1 MESPWLKPHG
11 LIQLIMK
18 PKTLSEVAKW
28 DAKTVVAFNHHLLN
42 FRATPPSRS
51 LVNAMIKFEEMYQP
65 LTKNPFSVDLF
76 GRLEG
81 INEGR
86 RAQRSRAY
94 IHRKD
99 LLVSVDG
106 KSGKTLILTTRAHR
120 IFYQSFPLAKL
131 RKEKWD
137 GFWTLVMY
145 DFPETRRTDRDS
157 LRRKLKDLG
166 FGCPQESILVS
177 PLSLARPV
185 KELLDGERVDGCA
198 WVLRSQRILGIEDKE
213 VARQAWDI
221 EQFNCLY
228 KNLLNVLPEIKK
240 PQKPRLLDSWR
251 EYFLAVY
258 LSDPYLPR
266 ELLPE
271 DWLGETCQ
279 KEFLKLGALGFLKA
293 IFS

>member
-1 MESPWLKPHG
+1 
-11 LIQLIMK
+11 MK
-18 PKTLSEVAKW
+18 LKTLSEVAEW
-28 DAKTVVAFNHHLLN
+28 DVKTVAAFNHHLLN

-51 LVNAMIKFEEMYQP
+51 LVSAMIKFEEMYQP
-65 LTKNPFSVDLF
+65 LAKNPFSVDLF
-76 GRLEG
+76 GRLQG

-94 IHRKD
+94 LHHKD

-106 KSGKTLILTTRAHR
+106 KNGKTLILSTRAHR

-145 DFPETRRTDRDS
+145 DFPETRRTDRDF
-157 LRRKLKDLG
+157 LRRQLKGLG

-177 PLSLARPV
+177 PLPLAEPV
-185 KELLDGERVDGCA
+185 KELFDGERVEDYA

-213 VARQAWDI
+213 VARRAWDI
-221 EQFNCLY
+221 GQFNHLY
-228 KNLLNVLPEIKK
+228 ESLINILPEIKK
-240 PQKPRLLDSWR
+240 PKKPKLLDSWR

-271 DWLGETCQ
+271 DWLGDSCQ
-279 KEFLKLGALGFLKA
+279 KEFLKLGALGFLRT